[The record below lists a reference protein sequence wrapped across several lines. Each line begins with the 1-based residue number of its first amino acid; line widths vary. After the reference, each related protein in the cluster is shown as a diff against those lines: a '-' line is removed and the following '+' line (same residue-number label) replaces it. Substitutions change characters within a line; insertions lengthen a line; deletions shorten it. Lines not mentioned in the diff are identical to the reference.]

1 MAPTE
6 MEKLETFLAESFSD
20 GVSFRELRLSDEEV
34 DYLLRRYPNAS
45 VLKST
50 ALESEDNKAWYEVN
64 ILPTYDAESKFEDIQ
79 KENER
84 LKQEVEALKKA
95 LVTQG

>member
-6 MEKLETFLAESFSD
+6 MEKFETFLAESFSD

-64 ILPTYDAESKFEDIQ
+64 LLPTYDAESKFEDIQ